1 MSDYPTQDA
10 RLDALLLRALMLEGA
25 ERDEFLADLLATQP
39 ATHAHLLHL
48 LELAE
53 RPVALLQTAKVD
65 RDAALA
71 ALSEHAAE
79 KDEHS
84 GQRIGTWR
92 LLRQVGRGGMGS
104 VYEVA
109 REDGAFVQRAALKL
123 IRGDYAAPDFLE
135 RFSQERQILATL
147 NHPGIAH
154 LLDGGETAD
163 GHPYLVMEFV
173 DGVRIDAWCDE
184 RHLDLDARLALFL
197 QVAEAVDHAHARRVV
212 HRDLKPS
219 NIAVTTEGTV
229 KLLDFGIGKV
239 LDSDDT
245 QERRERTATRLF
257 TPDYAT
263 PEQVSGRPAGMP
275 SDIYQLGLLL
285 YELVCGRHAQEPA
298 DVTQA
303 SLERAVCRDD
313 PPPPS
318 AAAAAAPPP
327 VTARIGGLTP
337 AALARRLRGD
347 LDLIVL
353 KALRKDPAR
362 RYASV
367 RDFIADLRNWQHHMP
382 VRARPETW
390 SYRASRFV
398 RRHAWAVAG
407 VSVIFLL
414 TAAYALT
421 VSIQARAIAQQRD
434 RAQAEAQKAD
444 RVKSLILRLFEGA
457 DPTHSLG
464 KELTARE
471 LLDTGWQSIERELGD
486 QPDVQVELLTTV
498 GATYYQL
505 GQYDEAQK
513 LLLRAH
519 DVVTAHPELPTAVRA
534 AALRALGVLLGAQE
548 RFDEAEQRLQEA
560 EALYGDGRD
569 SDDAGVATTLRDRG
583 QVRYERAD
591 YAGAETLF
599 RASLAMRRRLF
610 GEHNLDVADSIGRVG
625 MALRARGDYAGA
637 EPLLRQALTVHR
649 ELLPA
654 SHPHIATDL
663 SSLAAVER
671 NLGRFDQAE
680 AHYREALA
688 AMTRTRGD
696 DHPFVA
702 AIMNNLARALKA
714 QDKNDEAE
722 ALLLQALAIR
732 RRHLGER
739 HATVAM
745 NLSDL
750 GWVAEG
756 AGKID
761 AAENYYRQALA
772 LYEPTHPWR
781 SSAVFNLGSV
791 LEARGDLAAAERQYR
806 EALETQ
812 RVKYGDSHEVVGT
825 DLYYLGRVVGK
836 QGRLDEA
843 QKLLRE
849 AFANYQARLAPDDE
863 QLAPIVLA
871 LERNL
876 RRPAQAA
883 EADALLQRALAL
895 RLKAFGADDKRTQ
908 EVQARIEAVRVGR
921 R

>member
-10 RLDALLLRALMLEGA
+10 KLDALLLRALMLEGE
-25 ERDEFLADLLATQP
+25 ERDEFLVDLLAAQP
-39 ATHAHLLHL
+39 ATHARLLHL

-53 RPVALLQTAKVD
+53 RPVGMLQTAKAD
-65 RDAALA
+65 RDEVLA
-71 ALSEHAAE
+71 ALSERAAA

-109 REDGAFVQRAALKL
+109 REDGAFVQKAALKL
-123 IRGDYAAPDFLE
+123 IRSDYAAPDFLA
-135 RFSQERQILATL
+135 RFGQERQILANL

-154 LLDGGETAD
+154 LLDGGETAE

-173 DGVRIDAWCDE
+173 DGLRIDAWCDE
-184 RHLDLDARLALFL
+184 RRLDLDARLALFL

-219 NIAVTTEGTV
+219 NIAVTADGTV

-245 QERRERTATRLF
+245 QERHDRTATRLF

-263 PEQVSGRPAGMP
+263 PEQVVGQSAGMP
-275 SDIYQLGLLL
+275 SDVYQLGLLL
-285 YELVCGRHAQEPA
+285 YELVCGQHAQQPA

-303 SLERAVCRDD
+303 ALERTVCRDD
-313 PPPPS
+313 PPLPS
-318 AAAAAAPPP
+318 AAAALAPPP
-327 VTARIGGLTP
+327 TAARIGGLAP

-347 LDLIVL
+347 LDLIVM
-353 KALRKDPAR
+353 KALRKEPAR

-367 RDFIADLRNWQHHMP
+367 RDFIEDLRRWQHHMP

-390 SYRASRFV
+390 SYRTARFV
-398 RRHAWAVAG
+398 RRHAWAVAAA
-407 VSVIFLL
+407 SVIFVL

-457 DPTHSLG
+457 DPTQSLG

-471 LLDTGWQSIERELGD
+471 LLNAGWQSIEAELGE

-498 GATYYQL
+498 GATYHQL

-513 LLLRAH
+513 LLLRAR
-519 DVVTAHPELPTAVRA
+519 DVAAAHPELPAGVRA
-534 AALRALGVLLGAQE
+534 SALRALGVLFGLQDK
-548 RFDEAEQRLQEA
+548 FDEAEQLLREA
-560 EALYGDGRD
+560 EALYRQEHDGDN
-569 SDDAGVATTLRDRG
+569 AEVATTLRDRG
-583 QVRYERAD
+583 QVKYERAD
-591 YAGAETLF
+591 YAAAEPLF
-599 RASLAMRRRLF
+599 RESLMMRQRLF
-610 GEHNLDVADSIGRVG
+610 GERNFAVADSIGRVG

-637 EPLLRQALTVHR
+637 EPLLRQALALHR

-654 SHPHIATDL
+654 SHPYIATDL
-663 SSLAAVER
+663 SSLASIER
-671 NLGRFDQAE
+671 NLERYEEAE

-688 AMTRTRGD
+688 IMTQTRGD

-702 AIMNNLARALKA
+702 TIMNNLARALKA
-714 QDKNDEAE
+714 RGKSDEAE
-722 ALLLQALAIR
+722 TLLLRALAIR
-732 RRHLGER
+732 RKHLGER
-739 HATVAM
+739 HTMVAM

-761 AAENYYRQALA
+761 AAESYYRQALS
-772 LYEPTHPWR
+772 LYEPTHTWR
-781 SSAVFNLGSV
+781 ASAVFNLGSV
-791 LEARGDLAAAERQYR
+791 LEARGDLAGAERQYR
-806 EALETQ
+806 EALQMQ
-812 RVKYGDSHEVVGT
+812 RAKYGDKHEVVGT
-825 DLYYLGRVVGK
+825 DLFYLGRVVGR
-836 QGRLDEA
+836 QGRSDEA
-843 QKLLRE
+843 RGLLRE
-849 AFANYQARLAPDDE
+849 ALANYEARLKPDDV
-863 QLAPIVLA
+863 QLAPILLA
-871 LERNL
+871 LEKNL

-883 EADALLQRALAL
+883 EGDALLQRALAL
-895 RLKAFGADDKRTQ
+895 RMKTLGPEDKRTK
-908 EVQARIEAVRVGR
+908 EVQARIDETNK
-921 R
+921 

>member
-1 MSDYPTQDA
+1 MSPAAPDEA
-10 RLDALLLRALMLEGA
+10 ALDALLLQVLRLDDD
-25 ERDEFLADLLATQP
+25 ERDGFLDDLRTRDPDA
-39 ATHAHLLHL
+39 HARLLPL
-48 LELAE
+48 LDLAE
-53 RPVALLQTAKVD
+53 RPVGMLQTAKAD
-65 RDAALA
+65 RDDALA
-71 ALSEHAAE
+71 ALSEQAAA

-109 REDGAFVQRAALKL
+109 REDGVFVQKAALKL
-123 IRGDYAAPDFLE
+123 IRSDYAAPDFLA

-173 DGVRIDAWCDE
+173 DGLRIDAWCDE
-184 RHLDLDARLALFL
+184 RQLDLDARLALFL

-219 NIAVTTEGTV
+219 NIAVTADGTV

-245 QERRERTATRLF
+245 LDRHERTATRLF

-263 PEQVSGRPAGMP
+263 PEQVIGQSAGMP
-275 SDIYQLGLLL
+275 SDVYQLGLLL
-285 YELVCGRHAQEPA
+285 YELLCGQHAQQPA

-303 SLERAVCRDD
+303 ALERTVCRDD
-313 PPPPS
+313 PPLPS
-318 AAAAAAPPP
+318 AAAAQAPPP
-327 VTARIGGLTP
+327 TAARVGGLTP

-347 LDLIVL
+347 LDLIVM
-353 KALRKDPAR
+353 KALRKEPSR

-367 RDFIADLRNWQHHMP
+367 RDFIADVHNWQHHRP

-390 SYRASRFV
+390 SYRTARFV
-398 RRHAWAVAG
+398 RRHAWAVAAA
-407 VSVIFLL
+407 SVIFLL

-457 DPTHSLG
+457 DPTRSLG

-471 LLDTGWQSIERELGD
+471 LLNAGWESIESELGA

-505 GQYDEAQK
+505 GQYDEAEK
-513 LLLRAH
+513 LLLRAR
-519 DVVTAHPELPTAVRA
+519 DVVAAHPQLPANVRA
-534 AALRALGVLLGAQE
+534 NALRALGVLLGAQD
-548 RFDEAEQRLQEA
+548 RFDEAEQLLHAA
-560 EALYGDGRD
+560 EALYRAGSDGDN
-569 SDDAGVATTLRDRG
+569 AEVATTLRDRG
-583 QVRYERAD
+583 QVKYERAD
-591 YAGAETLF
+591 YAGAEPLF
-599 RASLAMRRRLF
+599 RDSLALRKRLF
-610 GEHNLDVADSIGRVG
+610 GEHNFDVADSIGRVG
-625 MALRARGDYAGA
+625 MVLRARGDYAGA
-637 EPLLRQALTVHR
+637 EPLLRQALALHR

-663 SSLAAVER
+663 SSLASVER
-671 NLGRFDQAE
+671 NLGRYDQAE
-680 AHYREALA
+680 GHYREALA
-688 AMTRTRGD
+688 AMTQTRGE

-702 AIMNNLARALKA
+702 TIMNNLARALKA
-714 QDKNDEAE
+714 QDKYDEAE
-722 ALLLQALAIR
+722 TLLLKALEIR
-732 RRHLGER
+732 RRHLGDR
-739 HATVAM
+739 HATVAG
-745 NLSDL
+745 NLADL

-761 AAENYYRQALA
+761 EAEKYYRQALA
-772 LYEPTHPWR
+772 LYDPDHPWR

-791 LEARGDLAAAERQYR
+791 FEARGDLPAAERQYR
-806 EALETQ
+806 EALTTQ
-812 RVKYGDSHEVVGT
+812 RAKYGDKHDVVGT
-825 DLYYLGRVVGK
+825 DLLYLGRVVGK
-836 QGRLDEA
+836 QGRSDEA
-843 QKLLRE
+843 QTLLRE
-849 AFANYQARLAPDDE
+849 ALANYEGRLKPDDE
-863 QLAPIVLA
+863 QLAGILLT
-871 LERNL
+871 LEKNL

-883 EADALLQRALAL
+883 EGDALLQRALDL
-895 RLKAFGADDKRTQ
+895 RMKAFGADDARTK
-908 EVQARIEAVRVGR
+908 EVRERMEKVKGG
-921 R
+921 